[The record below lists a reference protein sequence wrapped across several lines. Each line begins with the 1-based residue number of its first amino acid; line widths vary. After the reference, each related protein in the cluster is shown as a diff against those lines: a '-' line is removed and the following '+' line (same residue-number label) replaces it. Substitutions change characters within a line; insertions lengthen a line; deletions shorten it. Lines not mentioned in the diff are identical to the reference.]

1 MVALD
6 ILTKLSELCA
16 DRPFALLN
24 ESDQKHFLKDVKA
37 ISSSLKK
44 RLEDKKLTRTQAYR
58 IVSRLDSAIS
68 EKGLDE
74 VALASAISDLDELYG
89 KKTDEDTLEKVHE
102 LDRLA
107 ERFRKRAFEFHHL
120 EEKIKKATTKLTA
133 DKIMDHDKTIMK
145 TVGFFYVFEYTATIQ
160 QEMAN
165 RSSTEQEKLL
175 TDGLTTKAGNLPG
188 LLPLIRSLRQEF
200 AFQLYDRELR
210 WDALKIFFDLE
221 TQLST
226 GQISEKLQAVSTFN
240 ASVVRLAQRAGIT
253 EFTGVIY
260 KPFPDHTSLSTII
273 KSLES
278 PFISN
283 M

>member
-1 MVALD
+1 M
-6 ILTKLSELCA
+6 
-16 DRPFALLN
+16 F
-24 ESDQKHFLKDVKA
+24 
-37 ISSSLKK
+37 
-44 RLEDKKLTRTQAYR
+44 
-58 IVSRLDSAIS
+58 
-68 EKGLDE
+68 
-74 VALASAISDLDELYG
+74 
-89 KKTDEDTLEKVHE
+89 
-102 LDRLA
+102 
-107 ERFRKRAFEFHHL
+107 
-120 EEKIKKATTKLTA
+120 
-133 DKIMDHDKTIMK
+133 
-145 TVGFFYVFEYTATIQ
+145 FEYTATIQ

-175 TDGLTTKAGNLPG
+175 TDGLTTKPAICPVFFRSYEACG
-188 LLPLIRSLRQEF
+188 RSLRSSSMT
-200 AFQLYDRELR
+200 ASCVGMPS
-210 WDALKIFFDLE
+210 KSFFDLE